1 MTGREEGRRE
11 GERERE
17 KKRGRERK
25 RGEAERDERII
36 GCSVGKGESLKFQT
50 RRVLRKQL

>member
-1 MTGREEGRRE
+1 VRERE